1 MLYYNSISMAFL
13 AGAMFPELILGA
25 EEGLGA
31 IVSGISTEFVS
42 KAKQTVATTIAS
54 ELADI
59 ANKNPDGITNLTLNE
74 AIKRRKH
81 RISHPKKLG
90 RKSKRV

>member
-1 MLYYNSISMAFL
+1 MAFL

-31 IVSGISTEFVS
+31 IVSGISSEFV
-42 KAKQTVATTIAS
+42 KNTKQSIATAVGS
-54 ELADI
+54 EIADI
-59 ANKNPDGITNLTLNE
+59 ATKNPDGITNLTLNE
-74 AIKRRKH
+74 VIKKKNH
-81 RISHPKKLG
+81 RISHPRKHG

>member
-1 MLYYNSISMAFL
+1 MAFL
-13 AGAMFPELILGA
+13 ASAMFPELILGA

-31 IVSGISTEFVS
+31 IVSGISSEFV
-42 KAKQTVATTIAS
+42 KNTKQSVATAVGS

-59 ANKNPDGITNLTLNE
+59 ATKNPDGITNLTLNE
-74 AIKRRKH
+74 VIKKKNH
-81 RISHPKKLG
+81 RISHPRKHG

>member
-1 MLYYNSISMAFL
+1 MAFL

-31 IVSGISTEFVS
+31 IVSGISSEFV
-42 KAKQTVATTIAS
+42 KNTKQSVATAVGS

-59 ANKNPDGITNLTLNE
+59 ANKNVDGITNLTLNE
-74 AIKRRKH
+74 VIKRRNH
-81 RISHPKKLG
+81 AIGHPRKSG
-90 RKSKRV
+90 RKRKHI